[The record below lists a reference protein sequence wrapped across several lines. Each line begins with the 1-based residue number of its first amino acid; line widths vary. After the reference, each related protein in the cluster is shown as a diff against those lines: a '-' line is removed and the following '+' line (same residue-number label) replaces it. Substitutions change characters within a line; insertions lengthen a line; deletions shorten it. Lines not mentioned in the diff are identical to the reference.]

1 MSVCCQPTFFIVS
14 FFYEPCFIIANT
26 DFQFQFLF
34 SFYFL
39 VFLKRNLIRNEKI
52 NIFFF
57 LSLVCWFSYFYF
69 YSLSILFFFVRT
81 VFQFFLTAQRF
92 EDETL
97 FGYQNHS
104 FSTNFLWF
112 LFLILFGTIGFNFSN
127 ISFFRMSKPFF
138 SFISIFI
145 YCPYRISIF
154 LQRSNNFKTELFF
167 VSRINFQSMVLC
179 FETRSFFFHNFFL
192 ILFLVLV

>member
-1 MSVCCQPTFFIVS
+1 MSVCCQPNFFIVS

-57 LSLVCWFSYFYF
+57 LSLVYWFSYFYF
-69 YSLSILFFFVRT
+69 YSLSVLSFNFFSTR
-81 VFQFFLTAQRF
+81 QRF
-92 EDETL
+92 ENETL

-112 LFLILFGTIGFNFSN
+112 LVLILFGTLDFNFSN

-138 SFISIFI
+138 SFTSIFI

-154 LQRSNNFKTELFF
+154 LQRGNNFITELFL